1 MATYAAL
8 DRFDFDTALIVA
20 TADDGVVSTDGDAER
35 VFPWKS
41 VSKLLTATAALVAIE
56 AGHLTLDEPAGPEGS
71 TVRHLL
77 AHASGLPMD
86 AGGPTQAPEKR
97 RVYSNLGFETLGELV
112 GQRVGMPINDWVRLQ
127 VVEPLGLTSVVTEG
141 SCAHGY
147 SGSAADLMTYGF
159 ELLDPALVGAGLH
172 AEATA
177 VVLPGLSG
185 ILPGFGRQTN
195 NDWGLG
201 FEIRADKDPHWMGAA
216 VAPASF
222 GHFGQSGSFLWVDPT
237 RGAAAAF
244 LGDKRFDTEVHGVI
258 WPELNVQV
266 VEALDA
272 R

>member
-1 MATYAAL
+1 MATYPAL
-8 DRFDFDTALIVA
+8 DRFDFDVALLVA
-20 TADDGVVSTDGDAER
+20 THEDGVVSSDGDVER
-35 VFPWKS
+35 VLPWKS
-41 VSKLLTATAALVAIE
+41 TTKLLTATATLVAVE
-56 AGHLTLDEPAGPEGS
+56 AGHLTLDESAGPEGS

-86 AGGPTQAPEKR
+86 AGGPSQAPGKR

-112 GQRVGMPINDWVRLQ
+112 GSRVGAPINEWVRAQ

-147 SGSAADLMTYGF
+147 SGSTADLLTYGF
-159 ELLDPALVGAGLH
+159 ELLDPALISAELH

-177 VVLPGLSG
+177 TVFPGLSG
-185 ILPGFGRQTN
+185 VLPGFGRQAH

-201 FEIRADKDPHWMGAA
+201 FEVRSDKDPHWTGPG
-216 VAPASF
+216 VAPTTF
-222 GHFGQSGSFLWVDPT
+222 GHFGQSGSFLWADPT

-244 LGDKRFDTEVHGVI
+244 LGAKRFDTEVHGVI
-258 WPELNVQV
+258 WPELNEQV
-266 VEALDA
+266 VAALDA